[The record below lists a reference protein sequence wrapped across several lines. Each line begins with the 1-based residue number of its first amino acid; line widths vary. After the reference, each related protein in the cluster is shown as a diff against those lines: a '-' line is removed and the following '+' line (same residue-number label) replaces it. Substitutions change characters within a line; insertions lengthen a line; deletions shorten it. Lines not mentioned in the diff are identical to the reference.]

1 MTVKELRE
9 QLERIEKLSYGNYSV
24 VFIDNFD
31 IMHDFETGIYDNIE
45 MAKEIVLG

>member
-9 QLERIEKLSYGNYSV
+9 QLERAEKFGYGDYSV

-31 IMHDFETGIYDNIE
+31 IMHDFETGIHDTIE
-45 MAKEIVLG
+45 MAEEMVLG

>member
-9 QLERIEKLSYGNYSV
+9 QLEIVEKFGYGDYSV

-31 IMHDFETGIYDNIE
+31 ITHDFETGTHDTIE
-45 MAKEIVLG
+45 DAKIMVLG